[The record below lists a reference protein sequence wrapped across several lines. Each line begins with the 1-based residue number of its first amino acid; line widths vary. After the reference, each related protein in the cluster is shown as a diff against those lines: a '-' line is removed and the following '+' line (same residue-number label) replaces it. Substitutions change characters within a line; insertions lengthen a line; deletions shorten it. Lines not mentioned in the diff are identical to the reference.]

1 MPTRRCGCGRP
12 GSRPAREPRDFPRRE
27 RRLLSH
33 KVTMWSVPVTRSS
46 EGRQLFVRPIRTRH
60 RVVAAV
66 VTGVSGLLLAGAIDA
81 PAGPNASAATVQT
94 LRVNTL
100 TNPIGVG
107 DAAPELSWRLS
118 AGRQTAYEVRVAS
131 SEAQLEHP
139 DLWDSGKVS
148 SSESN
153 NVVYAG
159 APLTARKG
167 VVWDVRVWD
176 AAGSASDWSAPASWE
191 MGLLANSD
199 WSAKRIENPDYTY
212 MPAGVPNPLPVFAKP
227 FQASGQV
234 AKARLYMTGLGQYA
248 AKLNGKP
255 VGDAVLEPGQT
266 SYFAEVDYRTYDVT
280 SLLKQ
285 GANLLGVETGSGAYQ
300 RVITPGRYFFQNN
313 PAPVYGAPKTIAQL
327 EITYADGSKQ
337 TIASDTSWR
346 TQLGG
351 TTFSSWWSGEDYDA
365 RRQPTDWTAASTL
378 SGEGWRDAG
387 LVSLTATTTPTGTTP
402 PIADQRP
409 PVTVTREARPTAIQP
424 VTRAPL
430 NTTLVAPT
438 SAGDTTVKLASVA
451 GLNPGDTVTVDGE
464 ARKVTRVGTGA
475 GAATTVFAPAA
486 AGDTTLKVGSVTGFV
501 AGQQAVVDDEL

>member
-1 MPTRRCGCGRP
+1 MPTRRRGCGRP

-27 RRLLSH
+27 RHLPSH

-107 DAAPELSWRLS
+107 DAAPELGWRLS

-131 SEAQLEHP
+131 TEAQLEHP

-199 WSAKRIENPDYTY
+199 WSAKWIENPDYTY
-212 MPAGVPNPLPVFAKP
+212 MTAGVPNPLPVFAKP

-280 SLLKQ
+280 SLVKQ

-313 PAPVYGAPKTIAQL
+313 PAPVYGSPKVIAEL
-327 EITYADGSKQ
+327 DLTYADGTTQ
-337 TIASDTSWR
+337 RINSDSSWK
-346 TQLGG
+346 TQLGP
-351 TTFSSWWSGEDYDA
+351 TTFSAWWAGEDYDA
-365 RRQPTDWTAASTL
+365 RRQPTDWTASSTL
-378 SGEGWRDAG
+378 NGTWRDAS
-387 LVSLTATTTPTGTTP
+387 LVSLTPTTTPTDTTP
-402 PIADQRP
+402 LTADQRP
-409 PVTVTREARPTAIQP
+409 PVTVQREAHP
-424 VTRAPL
+424 VTITPLTRA
-430 NTTLVAPT
+430 NIATTLVVPASP
-438 SAGDTTVKLASVA
+438 ADTNVKLASIS
-451 GLNPGDTVTVDGE
+451 GLNPGDTMSIEGE
-464 ARKVTRVGTGA
+464 TRKVTGV
-475 GAATTVFAPAA
+475 
-486 AGDTTLKVGSVTGFV
+486 
-501 AGQQAVVDDEL
+501 